1 MKLRSDP
8 KEITRA
14 LGLLFRADDVVEMR
28 VPKTEREGTV
38 SGYFTDHGELAKQL
52 AARNGDAG
60 VYVALNPTVP
70 SLLARCANRVKAR
83 AGTTTSDKDIER
95 RRWLLV
101 DCDPVRPAEISSSDI
116 EHEAALERARDIRLV
131 LSEEGWPAPLLA
143 DSGNGAH
150 LLYAVD
156 LPNDDA
162 ATALVKAVL
171 TALAIRFDDGVVK
184 IDQAVFN
191 AARIVKCYG
200 TVAGKGDDIPD
211 RPHRLSRIIDAPV
224 HVEPVR
230 RELLEEMVQRAK
242 VEATAP
248 QPLAAHENS
257 DSRSRFDID
266 AFIAKH
272 LSAREPVAH
281 EGGRKWVLEECPFN
295 PEHKAPDAAIFQR
308 ANDGP
313 LAFKCFHNSCAG
325 MTWKDVREKF
335 EPRPNR
341 QEKKQGAARSASPR
355 LQPPKLLN
363 YGELKGIE
371 TPMQRPLFD
380 GYRCAARQRARPFCS
395 ANRRRGK
402 LSLPFRWRWPS
413 PVARPC
419 SITTRSTKKARAV
432 PWSSS
437 RTIPAALPVS
447 ETLSSTPQWRRTA

>member
-1 MKLRSDP
+1 M
-8 KEITRA
+8 
-14 LGLLFRADDVVEMR
+14 
-28 VPKTEREGTV
+28 
-38 SGYFTDHGELAKQL
+38 
-52 AARNGDAG
+52 
-60 VYVALNPTVP
+60 
-70 SLLARCANRVKAR
+70 
-83 AGTTTSDKDIER
+83 
-95 RRWLLV
+95 
-101 DCDPVRPAEISSSDI
+101 
-116 EHEAALERARDIRLV
+116 
-131 LSEEGWPAPLLA
+131 
-143 DSGNGAH
+143 
-150 LLYAVD
+150 D

-380 GYRCAARQRARPFCS
+380 GYPLPARGRHSYS
-395 ANRRRGK
+395 ASRRREDH
-402 LSLPFRWRWPS
+402 PCPS
-413 PVARPC
+413 GGPGDRPWQAPC
-419 SITTRSTKKARAV
+419 SITTHSAKRALAAS
-432 PWSSS
+432 WWSS
-437 RTIPAALPVS
+437 RTTPTALPVLG
-447 ETLSSTPQWRRTA
+447 TLSSAVAADRLTCRST